1 VINILLIAPNPTV
14 SSGTIESGII
24 GRCLIS
30 RKRTKCR
37 GDAKEDD
44 DRRHG
49 IAKAL
54 GLEVP
59 GQVQQLADEL
69 IE

>member
-1 VINILLIAPNPTV
+1 LRAR
-14 SSGTIESGII
+14 II